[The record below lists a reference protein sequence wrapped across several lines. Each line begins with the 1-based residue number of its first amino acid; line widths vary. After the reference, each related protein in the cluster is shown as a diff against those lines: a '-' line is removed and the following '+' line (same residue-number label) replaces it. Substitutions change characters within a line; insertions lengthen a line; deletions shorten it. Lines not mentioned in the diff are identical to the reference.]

1 MNWFSNVTKLL
12 NQIIATL
19 NVITKDVG
27 SIYKYGLEFSK
38 SLLYIA
44 RRLDSIESGLE
55 NLRKVSRL
63 REPGLMIFRLVSDGS
78 SGDSVMKGYVAF
90 PKSVAGDVVAG
101 GSRKLQ
107 ILVNDVA
114 LDTQTLA
121 GDSEKSNEIVV
132 ARNDKL
138 TLSLSD
144 IDSSG
149 NEGQARTQEVV
160 VVDNLAPPMP
170 GEIAFVVTDDTD
182 TEAV

>member
-12 NQIIATL
+12 KQIILA
-19 NVITKDVG
+19 
-27 SIYKYGLEFSK
+27 LEVVSK
-38 SLLYIA
+38 KQ
-44 RRLDSIESGLE
+44 DSIEIGLN
-55 NLRKVSRL
+55 NLRKIARL

-78 SGDSVMKGYVAF
+78 SGDSVMKGYVKF
-90 PKSVAGDVVAG
+90 PKSVAGDVVVG

-107 ILVNDVA
+107 ILVNDTE
-114 LDTQTLA
+114 LETQTLA
-121 GDSEKSNEIVV
+121 GDSEQSNEIVV

-149 NEGQARTQEVV
+149 NEGPARTQEVV

-182 TEAV
+182 APTDPVDPVDPVDPDPVV